1 MMVLALVG
9 TRKAL
14 VALSGLAAAA
24 VFAGCGAGAAPA
36 NSVTPAPGATT
47 APGAG
52 AKAAP
57 LTNEEMREYDAN
69 EGRCHNDGG
78 SVRDV
83 GSVDAYCAFAQRSND
98 FHLVETSHAKQAAGA
113 EE

>member
-9 TRKAL
+9 TRRRL
-14 VALSGLAAAA
+14 VALSWLAAAA
-24 VFAGCGAGAAPA
+24 VFAGCGAGATPPS
-36 NSVTPAPGATT
+36 SVTPTAGAAT
-47 APGAG
+47 GAG